1 MRNTSMA
8 TLFLIAAMVP
18 VSGTALAQGQVQV
31 PSVPALPRIT
41 LPQEPAVSV
50 GGYSISSEQV
60 LVLGAGAIGGYI
72 VGRYLFMGHLGP
84 LVTGVAG
91 AYLANIWYGK

>member
-18 VSGTALAQGQVQV
+18 VSGTALAQVQV

-50 GGYSISSEQV
+50 GGYSISSQQI

-91 AYLANIWYGK
+91 VYLANMWYGK